1 MSADTLEPDLLSPLE
16 EAPHVPA
23 STEDAEEATPEDTRP
38 VIQLR
43 TGATLT
49 PEQAADKAEEILSV
63 LVAAKGGSRREGQ
76 VAMARKVAS
85 HLVMQIPLL
94 ANGETGVGKSLAY
107 LAGLLASEKLGVV
120 GTHTKA
126 LQDQLLEDLDGLFG
140 QINFQPPIKHAV
152 LKGRAS
158 YVCLKKAKGSGD
170 DDSEPD
176 MLDGMDAVGID
187 GGGPTS
193 KLGQEIV
200 KLNQW
205 VEDQLEGRRK
215 GLPNSSGDRT
225 DVPFEISN
233 KAWSQI
239 SVSAEECLGKGCPLL
254 DICFAEEAKA
264 EAADADVVIANHA
277 ILAIAMQLPNSK
289 ILPEG
294 IDAILVDEAHE
305 FPEVISGAF
314 GAEVTVDRLN
324 KAIKLAG
331 AMADKGTKHVEDAQE
346 STTNSTTA
354 LFAAIK
360 VTAGKADRAF
370 LTPNVKKAMEACRDK
385 FQNLYNMSA
394 MMPSGDEAQ
403 KSAKDRLRR
412 SLGNV
417 VSDLDL
423 VLRGNTD
430 SQVIWVDQQKFT
442 NKTILHA
449 SQFEVAE
456 TIFEKLIKPYKSVL
470 FTSATLTVAGDF
482 THIAETAGFT
492 MGPWDTISVPSPFD
506 YENKGVTGL
515 PLGAPD
521 IKDPKYSAWIA
532 DRTAEL
538 AEALGGRTMLLC
550 PSWKAVNESV
560 EHLRRKYP
568 LKFNL
573 IVHEPGSSFR
583 LLVDRF
589 KTEDNSIL
597 IGTMTFWTGVSVE
610 GNDLC
615 GTVIHSLPF
624 PSPGDPVVAAKSEA
638 ADRKHGK
645 WAGFERVM
653 LPTMLRKVTQGS
665 GRLIRTVHDQGILLM
680 PDPRVHGA
688 KFVPTKS
695 EHAKGY
701 ASKVMKA
708 IPPMPFTSEMDKVL
722 EFAREINTL
731 ATKK

>member
-16 EAPHVPA
+16 EVAAAPA
-23 STEDAEEATPEDTRP
+23 SVTPEADAPEDTRP

-43 TGATLT
+43 TGATVT

-126 LQDQLLEDLDGLFG
+126 LQDQLLEDLDGLFS

-170 DDSEPD
+170 DSEPE
-176 MLDGMDAVGID
+176 MLDGMDFAGID

-200 KLNQW
+200 KLHQW

-233 KAWSQI
+233 KAWAQI

-254 DICFAEEAKA
+254 DICFSEEAKA

-277 ILAIAMQLPNSK
+277 ILAVAMQLPNSK

-346 STTNSTTA
+346 STTNSVTA

-360 VTAGKADRAF
+360 VTPGKADRSF

-403 KSAKDRLRR
+403 KSAKERLRR

-423 VLRGNTD
+423 VLRSNTD

-442 NKTILHA
+442 NKTIVHA
-449 SQFEVAE
+449 SQFDVAE
-456 TIFEKLIKPYKSVL
+456 TIFEKLIKAYRSVV

-482 THIAETAGFT
+482 TPIAEAAGFT
-492 MGPWDTISVPSPFD
+492 LGPWDTISVPSPFD
-506 YENKGVTGL
+506 YENKGMTAM
-515 PLGAPD
+515 PMGAPD
-521 IKDPKYSAWIA
+521 IKDPRYSAFIA
-532 DRTAEL
+532 DQTAVL

-560 EHLRRKYP
+560 EHLRQKYP
-568 LKFNL
+568 RKFNL

-589 KTEDNSIL
+589 KTEENSIL
-597 IGTMTFWTGVSVE
+597 VGTMTFWTGVSVE
-610 GNDLC
+610 GDDLC

-638 ADRKHGK
+638 ADRKFGK
-645 WAGFERVM
+645 WAGFERVS

-665 GRLIRTVHDQGILLM
+665 GRLIRTVHDRGILLM

-688 KFVPTKS
+688 KFVPVRS
-695 EHAKGY
+695 EHSKGY
-701 ASKVMKA
+701 ASKVMRA
-708 IPPMPFTSEMDKVL
+708 IPPMPYTSDMDRVL
-722 EFAREINTL
+722 AFAREINES
-731 ATKK
+731 AKTK

>member
-1 MSADTLEPDLLSPLE
+1 MSADTLEPDLLSPLA
-16 EAPHVPA
+16 EAPPA
-23 STEDAEEATPEDTRP
+23 AASIEPPEADTPEDTRP

-126 LQDQLLEDLDGLFG
+126 LQDQLLEDLDGLFS

-158 YVCLKKAKGSGD
+158 YVCLKKAKGSD
-170 DDSEPD
+170 DDAEPD
-176 MLDGMDAVGID
+176 MLDGMETAGID

-215 GLPNSSGDRT
+215 GLPNSNGDRT

-305 FPEVISGAF
+305 FPDVISGAF

-346 STTNSTTA
+346 STTNSATA
-354 LFAAIK
+354 LVAAIK
-360 VTAGKADRAF
+360 VTPGKADRAF
-370 LTPNVKKAMEACRDK
+370 LTPNVKKAMEACREK

-394 MMPSGDEAQ
+394 MMASGDEAQ

-412 SLGNV
+412 TLGNV

-423 VLRGNTD
+423 VLKGNTD

-456 TIFEKLIKPYKSVL
+456 TIFEKLIKPYRSVL

-482 THIAETAGFT
+482 THIAEAAGFT

-506 YENKGVTGL
+506 YPEKGVTVL
-515 PLGAPD
+515 PPGAPD
-521 IKDPKYSAWIA
+521 IKDPRYSAFVA
-532 DRTAEL
+532 DKAAAL
-538 AEALGGRTMLLC
+538 AEALGGRTMVLC
-550 PSWKAVNESV
+550 PSWKAVNETV
-560 EHLRRKYP
+560 EALRQKYP
-568 LKFNL
+568 RKFNL

-589 KTEDNSIL
+589 KAEENSIL
-597 IGTMTFWTGVSVE
+597 VGTMTFWTGVSVE
-610 GNDLC
+610 GDDLC
-615 GTVIHSLPF
+615 GIVIHSLPF

-638 ADRKHGK
+638 ADRKFGK
-645 WAGFERVM
+645 WAGFERVS

-665 GRLIRTVHDQGILLM
+665 GRLIRTVQDRGVLLIA
-680 PDPRVHGA
+680 DPRVQSA
-688 KFVPTKS
+688 KFVPVKS
-695 EHAKGY
+695 EFAKGY
-701 ASKVMKA
+701 ASKVIKA
-708 IPPMPFTSEMDKVL
+708 IPPMPCTGDLDSAL
-722 EFAREINTL
+722 EFARKINES
-731 ATKK
+731 AK